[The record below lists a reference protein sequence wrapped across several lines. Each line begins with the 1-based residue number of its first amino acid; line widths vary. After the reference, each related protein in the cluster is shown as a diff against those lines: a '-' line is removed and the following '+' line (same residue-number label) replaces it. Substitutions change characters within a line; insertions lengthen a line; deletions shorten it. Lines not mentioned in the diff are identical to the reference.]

1 MQRAETLRPAVRGA
15 EVVVQSANFPNYPME
30 QPKRGWTFESFD
42 GEGTERLVAAAR
54 AESVSR
60 FVFIGGAASSH
71 DPPRPYMR
79 AIRRGEQAVLDS
91 GLEAACIEPTLVFG
105 PNDHGL
111 NRILRLARHLPVL
124 PVPGGQQLHQPL
136 FSRDLGELVAMS
148 APIGGPQGRFPIGGP
163 DQFTL
168 DQVIQTLLRVAGVRR
183 RTIPIPIQSMDLL
196 GAVFEKLPGGVITRR
211 GAQFLGDDF
220 VADNTATLSS
230 FPIKLTSLEDG
241 LRSYL

>member
-1 MQRAETLRPAVRGA
+1 
-15 EVVVQSANFPNYPME
+15 ME
-30 QPKRGWTFESFD
+30 QPRKGWTFESFD

-60 FVFIGGAASSH
+60 FVFIGGAGSSY

-79 AIRRGEQAVLDS
+79 AIRRGEQAVLES
-91 GLEAACIEPTLVFG
+91 GLEAACVEPTLVFG

-111 NRILRLARHLPVL
+111 NRILKLAKHLPVL

-136 FSRDLGELVAMS
+136 FSHDLGELVAMS
-148 APIGGPQGRFPIGGP
+148 TQMGAPQGRFPIGGP
-163 DQFTL
+163 EQFTL
-168 DQVIQTLLRVAGVRR
+168 EKMIQTLLRVAGVRR
-183 RTIPIPIQSMDLL
+183 GTIPIPIRSMHIL
-196 GAVFEKLPGGVITRR
+196 GAVFEKFPGGVITRR

-230 FPIKLTSLEDG
+230 FPIRLTSLEDG